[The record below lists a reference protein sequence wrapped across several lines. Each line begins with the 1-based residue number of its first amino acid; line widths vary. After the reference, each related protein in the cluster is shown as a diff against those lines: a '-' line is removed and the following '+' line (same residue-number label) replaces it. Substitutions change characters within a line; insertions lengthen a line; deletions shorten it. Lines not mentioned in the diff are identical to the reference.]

1 MKNEIESISIR
12 LDQAEERICEVED
25 RPFGIIQSEKNN
37 KKEWNK
43 GEVSLNELWDT
54 LREIIGV
61 VLESQKKRGRKS
73 RKLI

>member
-25 RPFGIIQSEKNN
+25 RPFGIIQSEKNS

-43 GEVSLNELWDT
+43 SEVSLNELRDT

>member
-43 GEVSLNELWDT
+43 GEVSLNELRDT

>member
-25 RPFGIIQSEKNN
+25 RPFDIIQSEKNN

-43 GEVSLNELWDT
+43 GEVSLNELRDT